1 MLVRDRNGVLAKEV
15 KGALV
20 NLSQLLLGACTVAQA
35 AIPASEIDDSFTSF
49 FLLTLERIH

>member
-35 AIPASEIDDSFTSF
+35 AIPASEFDDSFTSF